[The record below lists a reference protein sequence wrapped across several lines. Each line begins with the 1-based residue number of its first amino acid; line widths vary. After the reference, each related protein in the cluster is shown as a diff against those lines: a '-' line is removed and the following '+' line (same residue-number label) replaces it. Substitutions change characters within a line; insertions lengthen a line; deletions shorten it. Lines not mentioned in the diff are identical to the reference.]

1 VHACHRLG
9 RIDEH
14 PVKSGQMNTSKEFM
28 PPLARRPLNSGARSG
43 SGSSA
48 AACGLSDCEPGG
60 GCSGVYWS
68 ACGRFNRV
76 VSSRGWRPS
85 EPGFCGRCPA
95 RA

>member
-1 VHACHRLG
+1 MHACHRLG

-28 PPLARRPLNSGARSG
+28 PPLARRPLNGGARSG

-48 AACGLSDCEPGG
+48 AACGLRDPRAGRRLFGG
-60 GCSGVYWS
+60 VL
-68 ACGRFNRV
+68 GRVRKIQSV
-76 VSSRGWRPS
+76 AGSSGWRPS